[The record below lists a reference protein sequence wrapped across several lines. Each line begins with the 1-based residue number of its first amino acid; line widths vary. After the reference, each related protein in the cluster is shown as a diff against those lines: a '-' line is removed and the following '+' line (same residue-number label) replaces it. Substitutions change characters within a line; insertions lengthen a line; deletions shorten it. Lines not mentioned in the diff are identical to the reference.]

1 MNLKFICQNI
11 FILCS
16 TLLVA
21 VTLSCNSQTQSTE
34 KTQGIHSKIGT
45 TKLNYKTGVR
55 SILEDSKGNIWFG
68 SYSEGACLLKNGK
81 LHYFTTQNGLSD
93 NQVRNIYEDKNGII
107 WFECGIGLSIY
118 DDEKMTVFTE
128 RNYDTN
134 KQLKLSDQDLWF
146 KSDASMG
153 NSKLEKKSG
162 VYQYDGKKLYY
173 HTFAV
178 KDKLGHEIPWS
189 KSTDFVRSKNGV
201 VWFGAYSELIG
212 HDGKKLITYNNE
224 SVGLNGTTENLHI
237 RALMEDSKGNLWIGN
252 NCGGGNSGIGVIKY
266 DGKNFIHF
274 TKQHQLRTEDTKG
287 SSLDKVFSIGEDSF
301 GNIWFGTNESGV
313 WRYNGNT
320 LKNFTQE
327 DGLDSVITWLIYK
340 SKSGELWFG
349 GGPNG
354 VSRFTGKS
362 FERIY

>member
-1 MNLKFICQNI
+1 M
-11 FILCS
+11 
-16 TLLVA
+16 A
-21 VTLSCNSQTQSTE
+21 VTLSCNSQSNKKTE
-34 KTQGIHSKIGT
+34 SNHSKIDT

-68 SYSEGACLLKNGK
+68 SYSEGVCLLQNGK
-81 LHYFTTQNGLSD
+81 LQYFTTENGLSD
-93 NQVRNIYEDKNGII
+93 NQVRSIYEDKNGII

-118 DDEKMTVFTE
+118 NDDKMTVFRE
-128 RNYDTN
+128 RNYEST
-134 KQLKLSDQDLWF
+134 KQLKLSDNDLWF

-153 NSKLEKKSG
+153 NSTLEKKSG
-162 VYQYDGKKLYY
+162 VYQYNGKELYY
-173 HTFAV
+173 HTFSV
-178 KDKLGHEIPWS
+178 KKKSGQEIPWS

-201 VWFGAYSELIG
+201 IWFGAYSELIG
-212 HDGKKLITYNNE
+212 HNGKQLITYDNE

-237 RALMEDSKGNLWIGN
+237 RSLMEDSKGNLWIGN

-274 TKQHQLRTEDTKG
+274 TKQHQLRKEDTKG
-287 SSLDKVFSIGEDSF
+287 SSLDKVFSIGEDRL
-301 GNIWFGTNESGV
+301 GNIWFGTNESGI
-313 WRYNGNT
+313 WRYNGHT
-320 LKNFTQE
+320 LKNFTE
-327 DGLDSVITWLIYK
+327 KDGVDSGIIWIIYK

-354 VSRFTGKS
+354 VYRFTGKS

>member
-1 MNLKFICQNI
+1 MNLKFIYQNI

-16 TLLVA
+16 ILMMA
-21 VTLSCNSQTQSTE
+21 VTFSCNSQTQSNK
-34 KTQGIHSKIGT
+34 KTPIIHSKIDS
-45 TKLNYKTGVR
+45 TKLTYKTGVR
-55 SILEDSKGNIWFG
+55 SILEDSKGNIWVG
-68 SYSEGACLLKNGK
+68 SYSEGVCLLRNGK
-81 LHYFTTQNGLSD
+81 LQYFITQNGLSD

-118 DDEKMTVFTE
+118 KEEKMTVFTE

-134 KQLKLSDQDLWF
+134 KQLKLSDHDLWF
-146 KSDASMG
+146 KSDASFG

-162 VYQYDGKKLYY
+162 VYQYNGKELFY
-173 HTFAV
+173 HTFTV
-178 KDKLGHEIPWS
+178 KNNSGEEIPWA

-212 HDGKKLITYNNE
+212 YDGNKLITYNNE

-237 RALMEDSKGNLWIGN
+237 RSLMEDSKGNLWIGN

-266 DGKNFIHF
+266 DGKNFIQF

-287 SSLDKVFSIGEDSF
+287 NSLDKVFSIGEDSI
-301 GNIWFGTNESGV
+301 GYIWFGTNESGV
-313 WRYNGNT
+313 WRYDGNS
-320 LKNFTQE
+320 LKNFTSK
-327 DGLDSVITWLIYK
+327 DGLDSGIIWIIYK

-354 VSRFTGKS
+354 VYRFKGKT
-362 FERIY
+362 FKRIF